1 MRLEELVNKH
11 YDKLNHSDLHIWKYV
26 FNHKKDCCNLTI
38 DELANRC
45 NVSRTTVLR
54 FAQKLSLKGYSELK
68 IYLKWE
74 SEDKEVDGQDYLKV
88 VCNDITKFMNDMQE
102 KDFSNV
108 CSLMYNAKR
117 IFVYGTGAV
126 QSAVAVEL
134 KRIFLS
140 GHECIYNIQGKAEA
154 DMILNTV
161 SDKDLIVLI
170 SLTGES
176 DHIKRLA
183 KQFKLR
189 NVPIISITK
198 LKNNTLAR
206 LSNENLYINTS
217 MHDLGRGME
226 YESTTL
232 FFTLAEM
239 IFLKYSM
246 YKNEIELEKDELE

>member
-11 YDKLNHSDLHIWKYV
+11 YDKLNHSDLYIWKYI

-45 NVSRTTVLR
+45 NVSRTTILR

-68 IYLKWE
+68 IYLKCE
-74 SEDKEVDGQDYLKV
+74 SEDFSS
-88 VCNDITKFMNDMQE
+88 VCN
-102 KDFSNV
+102 
-108 CSLMYNAKR
+108 LMYNAKR

-126 QSAVAVEL
+126 QSSVAAEL

-140 GHECIYNIQGKAEA
+140 GQECIYNIQGEAEA
-154 DMILNTV
+154 DMILNTI
-161 SDKDLIVLI
+161 SDEDLIFLI

-176 DHIKRLA
+176 EHVKRLA

-206 LSNENLYINTS
+206 LSDENLYINTS
-217 MHDLGRGME
+217 M
-226 YESTTL
+226 
-232 FFTLAEM
+232 
-239 IFLKYSM
+239 
-246 YKNEIELEKDELE
+246 YKNELEKEDKN